1 MSYLYRVYVKIKKV
15 TLMKINLKEFEKF
28 KNLDLEA
35 IDELDEKTRLKAL
48 YVKCYCHRD
57 LVIDEDYKNYKIKR
71 KAVYAFFKRF
81 FDIFC
86 SLLGLIILSP
96 VFLIIALGIKITDGG
111 PVFYR
116 SIRIKKDG
124 KPFVFYKFR
133 SMYVNADK
141 DKKKLK
147 KENEIKDGPTFKC
160 EHDFRITKFGN
171 FLRKTSLDELPQLL
185 NILKGEMTIV
195 GPRPCTHD
203 EFLTYQNYD
212 NVKYRLKV
220 KQGLTG
226 MWQVNGRSDTD
237 FKTMI
242 NYDLDY
248 INKKRGFF
256 YDIYLIIKTVFVVIL
271 SRGAK

>member
-1 MSYLYRVYVKIKKV
+1 
-15 TLMKINLKEFEKF
+15 MKINLKEFEKF

-71 KAVYAFFKRF
+71 KAVYAFFKRL

-96 VFLIIALGIKITDGG
+96 VFLIIALGIKITDRG

-147 KENEIKDGPTFKC
+147 KDNEIKDGPTFKC

>member
-1 MSYLYRVYVKIKKV
+1 
-15 TLMKINLKEFEKF
+15 MKINLKEFEKF

-96 VFLIIALGIKITDGG
+96 VFLIIALGIKITDRG

-171 FLRKTSLDELPQLL
+171 FLRKTSLDELPQLF

-256 YDIYLIIKTVFVVIL
+256 YDIYLIIKTVVVVIL

>member
-96 VFLIIALGIKITDGG
+96 VFLIIALGIKITDRG

-147 KENEIKDGPTFKC
+147 EENEIKDGPTFKC